1 MIVQMVF
8 VIEVGGDK
16 HLVAISPKAL
26 RQLHADLM
34 GNLRG
39 GLAGG
44 KGLIT
49 VVGNGAIFFAKATFD
64 RHHFLAG
71 CSGEAVDAGHKAL
84 QDFRIFTRLLLGL
97 VAAHSVFDHIREA
110 LRLLI
115 GHTRLF
121 IKGGIF
127 GLVRVFNIYDHMAQP
142 AVDAPEG
149 GRRHVTPHSAYR
161 FRRKRRK
168 AHRSVGVP
176 FPREAGFAGYPLF
189 LPSARA
195 APRPP

>member
-34 GNLRG
+34 DNLRG

-49 VVGNGAIFFAKATFD
+49 VVGHGAIFFAKATFD
-64 RHHFLAG
+64 RHHLLAG
-71 CSGEAVDAGHKAL
+71 CAGETVDAGHKAL
-84 QDFRIFTRLLLGL
+84 QDFRIVTRLLLGL
-97 VAAHSVFDHIREA
+97 VAVHGVFDHIREA

-115 GHTRLF
+115 GHIRLF
-121 IKGGIF
+121 IKGRIF
-127 GLVRVFNIYDHMAQP
+127 GLVRVFNIHDHMTQP
-142 AVDAPEG
+142 AVDAP
-149 GRRHVTPHSAYR
+149 
-161 FRRKRRK
+161 
-168 AHRSVGVP
+168 
-176 FPREAGFAGYPLF
+176 
-189 LPSARA
+189 
-195 APRPP
+195 

>member
-44 KGLIT
+44 KGLIP
-49 VVGNGAIFFAKATFD
+49 VVGHGAALFAIAPFD
-64 RHHFLAG
+64 RHHLLAG
-71 CSGEAVDAGHKAL
+71 CAGETVDAGHKAL
-84 QDFRIFTRLLLGL
+84 QDIRILTRLLLGL
-97 VAAHSVFDHIREA
+97 VAVHGVFDHIREA

-121 IKGGIF
+121 IKSGIF
-127 GLVRVFNIYDHMAQP
+127 GLVRVFNIHDHMTQP
-142 AVDAPEG
+142 AFDAP
-149 GRRHVTPHSAYR
+149 
-161 FRRKRRK
+161 
-168 AHRSVGVP
+168 
-176 FPREAGFAGYPLF
+176 
-189 LPSARA
+189 
-195 APRPP
+195 